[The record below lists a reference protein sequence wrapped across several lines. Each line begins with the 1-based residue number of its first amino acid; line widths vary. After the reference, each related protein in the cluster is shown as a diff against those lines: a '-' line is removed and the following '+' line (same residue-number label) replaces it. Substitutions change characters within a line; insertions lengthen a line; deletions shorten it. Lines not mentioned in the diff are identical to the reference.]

1 MKRAGY
7 CSATGMLILG
17 LNTAFSAMEAAIVK
31 DGEILADARET
42 MARGQDKML
51 PDFIARLLAD
61 AEVEL
66 SDLDKIA
73 VVTGPG
79 SFTGIRIGVAYA
91 RGLALVTQAECIGV
105 TSLEAAIPA
114 GMEGETMGAL
124 QAKKRPP
131 EQSWWAQGLT
141 GDNGISP
148 PVEVDFETLSA
159 MLVGMNIPVFM
170 DGDEAIEESV
180 IGLIDVRPMRP
191 SAITAALKAVN
202 MSAETSPP
210 SPVYARAP
218 DATLPA
224 AKT

>member
-1 MKRAGY
+1 MKRAEF
-7 CSATGMLILG
+7 CSAPAMLILG
-17 LNTAFSAMEAAIVK
+17 LNTAFSALEAAIVK
-31 DGEILADARET
+31 DGEILADAREA

-51 PDFIARLLAD
+51 PDFIYRLLAE
-61 AEVEL
+61 AGVEL

-105 TSLEAAIPA
+105 TSLEAAVPA

-131 EQSWWAQGLT
+131 EQSWWVQGLT

-148 PVEVDFETLSA
+148 PVEVDLDTLSA

-170 DGDEAIEESV
+170 DGEEAIDEPV
-180 IGLIDVRPMRP
+180 IGLVDVRPMRP

-202 MSAETSPP
+202 MNAESSAP

-218 DATLPA
+218 DAALPT
-224 AKT
+224 AKS

>member
-1 MKRAGY
+1 
-7 CSATGMLILG
+7 MLVLG

-31 DGEILADARET
+31 DGEIIADAREA

-51 PDFIARLLAD
+51 PDFIDRLLTD
-61 AEVEL
+61 AGIEL

-105 TSLEAAIPA
+105 TSLEAAVPA
-114 GMEGETMGAL
+114 GMDGETMAAL

-131 EQSWWAQGLT
+131 EQSWWVQGLT
-141 GDNGISP
+141 GDTGISP
-148 PVEVDFETLSA
+148 PVEVDLETLSA
-159 MLVGMNIPVFM
+159 MLKGMNIPVFI
-170 DGDEAIEESV
+170 DGADAFEESI

-191 SAITAALKAVN
+191 SAITAALKAID
-202 MSAETSPP
+202 MKAESSAP

-218 DATLPA
+218 DATLPS